1 MNGTIRADNINAK
14 QQQQKKKRLV
24 SCKRFLIH

>member
-1 MNGTIRADNINAK
+1 MNGIIRADNINAK
-14 QQQQKKKRLV
+14 QQQKKRLV